1 MDALLGSRG
10 TNLIPKTSSDGYP
23 TGDDPV
29 VQSWAQGADF
39 PNGTLLKRWEQRL
52 PSTQRGNP
60 TNSRLSPV
68 SGTPSKIMAV
78 SISLPSLVSISP
90 KALTLPLSRA
100 IGVSPATLRYA

>member
-1 MDALLGSRG
+1 MDALLGARG

-68 SGTPSKIMAV
+68 SGTPSKIMAAT
-78 SISLPSLVSISP
+78 ISLPSFGPITPETVT
-90 KALTLPLSRA
+90 LTVFRSH
-100 IGVSPATLRYA
+100 GVA